1 MKGGADTLLDR
12 DGRIRVVILA
22 VSILVSVILAV
33 VLPSVVDGIDFYE
46 SSAAIAAPFVVL
58 GIWDMLVRG
67 RWIPLGISAVVSVV
81 LYLLDWRFGAVSAML
96 LMGSVGVAS
105 AVDLASRRFALT
117 VLESVEHG
125 RTRPAPTV
133 MDRVMLFLFDVPPGL
148 DARNMRMNRTIVR
161 DRAPLGQALMSMIPA
176 LVLMTFLWMFVT
188 ANVGFRSDVGDNS
201 MLAVAVSMYIAA
213 ASLLSFS
220 IATMDVR
227 IEHAGATFRLFD
239 GLIGTAKR
247 MAVPALLALVILLY
261 AADPGWNAVSLIV
274 ISAVFCVALMLLSLA
289 VRIMSDEATF
299 VEDVSKGWSAGHPV
313 DFYAGF
319 DGRDGRHP
327 LNDGVPG
334 TPVRQA
340 ESCFDPQRK
349 N

>member
-1 MKGGADTLLDR
+1 MTLDR
-12 DGRIRVVILA
+12 AERIRVVIFTVSLLA
-22 VSILVSVILAV
+22 SVILAV
-33 VLPSVVDGIDFYE
+33 VLPSVVDPLTFYE
-46 SSAAIAAPFVVL
+46 SSAVIAAPFVTL

-67 RWIPLGISAVVSVV
+67 RWIPLAIFAAASVL
-81 LYLLDWRFGAVSAML
+81 LYLLDWRYGAVCAL
-96 LMGSVGVAS
+96 LLIGSTGVAS
-105 AVDLASRRFALT
+105 AVDLVSRRFALQ

-125 RTRPAPTV
+125 RSRPRPSIR
-133 MDRVMLFLFDVPPGL
+133 DRVMLFLFDVPPGL

-289 VRIMSDEATF
+289 VRIMSDEAPF

-334 TPVRQA
+334 TPVRPA

>member
-1 MKGGADTLLDR
+1 MKDGAVTLLDR
-12 DGRIRVVILA
+12 GGRIRVVILA

-33 VLPSVVDGIDFYE
+33 VLPSVAEGVDFYE

-58 GIWDMLVRG
+58 GVWDMLVRG
-67 RWIPLGISAVVSVV
+67 RWIPLGISAAISVV
-81 LYLLDWRFGAVSAML
+81 LYLLDWRYGAVSAML
-96 LMGSVGVAS
+96 LIGSVGVAS

-125 RTRPAPTV
+125 RARPEPSAL
-133 MDRVMLFLFDVPPGL
+133 DRVMLFLFDVPPGL

-161 DRAPLGQALMSMIPA
+161 DRTPMGQALMSMVPA

-213 ASLLSFS
+213 LSLLSFS
-220 IATMDVR
+220 IGTMDIR
-227 IEHAGATFRLFD
+227 IEHAGVTFRLFD

-247 MAVPALLALVILLY
+247 MAVPALLALLILLY
-261 AADPGWNAVSLIV
+261 AADPGWNAVSLIA
-274 ISAVFCVALMLLSLA
+274 ISAVFGVVLMFLALT
-289 VRIMSDEATF
+289 VRLMSDEATF
-299 VEDVSKGWSAGHPV
+299 VEDVSRGWSSGHPV

-334 TPVRQA
+334 TPVRPA
-340 ESCFDPQRK
+340 ESCFDPRRK